1 MKNKKLLIGLS
12 TTLAVLIAVIA
23 IVVVVFK
30 PEGQTGSKNID
41 VTIVYKDKTE
51 KNYELKTDAE
61 FLADAMFEKE
71 LITEEEYKSGYYT
84 VIDGV
89 TADYNVDKSWWC
101 VTKDGEMTNVG
112 MNELA
117 LADGD
122 AYEITYTINW
132 YEK

>member
-1 MKNKKLLIGLS
+1 MKNKKLLISLS
-12 TTLAVLIAVIA
+12 ATLAVLIAVIA

-61 FLADAMFEKE
+61 FLADALFEKE

-117 LADGD
+117 LSDGD
-122 AYEITYTINW
+122 AYEITYTIN
-132 YEK
+132 

>member
-12 TTLAVLIAVIA
+12 ATLAVLIAIIA

-61 FLADAMFEKE
+61 FLADALFEKE

-117 LADGD
+117 LSDGD
-122 AYEITYTINW
+122 AYEITYTIS
-132 YEK
+132 

>member
-12 TTLAVLIAVIA
+12 VALAVLIALVA
-23 IVVVVFK
+23 IIITVFK
-30 PEGQTGSKNID
+30 PQGTEGAKSVE
-41 VTIVYKDKTE
+41 VTVVFNDKTE

-61 FLADAMFEKE
+61 FLADALFEKG

-117 LADGD
+117 LSDGD
-122 AYEITYTINW
+122 SYEITYTIN
-132 YEK
+132 

>member
-122 AYEITYTINW
+122 AYEITYTIN
-132 YEK
+132 

>member
-12 TTLAVLIAVIA
+12 ATLAVLIAVVG

-30 PEGQTGSKNID
+30 PEGQAGNKNVD

-61 FLADAMFEKE
+61 FLADALLEKE

-117 LADGD
+117 LSDGD
-122 AYEITYTINW
+122 AYEITYTIS
-132 YEK
+132 